1 MASKYPRA
9 HSPFWWIKYKTPEG
23 DYRCVSSGL
32 RRDNV
37 KETRSADKLV
47 DRYER
52 EESKTA
58 TNGDRQHSAFVEWVP
73 GFLESNYNT
82 PETAKTFEAYGWR
95 WHSVAKFLT
104 AHQIKY
110 PRQISYDHAWK
121 YLEWRKAGKDGIK
134 AASHNTA
141 LQEIK
146 FLSMLMTQAVRRG
159 YAEGNPLLHPGIQKH
174 KPAEK
179 PAMTDEEITKI
190 RAELARWP
198 EWMRTSF
205 EIAIYTGCRQGDTNI
220 PLKDIDLEAKTI
232 TLEKP
237 KGGAERAFTVPMRE
251 ELVPLF
257 TRLKA
262 ERTNDQ
268 TAFDFVGTGSK
279 WEKPSKMW
287 WRFFKQND
295 TLNMPHLTFHC
306 TRVTFVTRGAK
317 QGVPQSKMMK
327 LVNHASEEIHR
338 VYQRLVVADVR
349 EELNAIKFPV
359 AAAPVPPPSDVL
371 TAHPAAERRGQR
383 KSSQTHH
390 SEDGT
395 KAA

>member
-1 MASKYPRA
+1 M
-9 HSPFWWIKYKTPEG
+9 
-23 DYRCVSSGL
+23 
-32 RRDNV
+32 
-37 KETRSADKLV
+37 
-47 DRYER
+47 
-52 EESKTA
+52 
-58 TNGDRQHSAFVEWVP
+58 
-73 GFLESNYNT
+73 
-82 PETAKTFEAYGWR
+82 
-95 WHSVAKFLT
+95 
-104 AHQIKY
+104 
-110 PRQISYDHAWK
+110 
-121 YLEWRKAGKDGIK
+121 
-134 AASHNTA
+134 
-141 LQEIK
+141 
-146 FLSMLMTQAVRRG
+146 RRG

-220 PLKDIDLEAKTI
+220 PLKDVDLEAKTI

-295 TLNMPHLTFHC
+295 ELNLPHLTFHC

-349 EELNAIKFPV
+349 DELNAIKFPV
-359 AAAPVPPPSDVL
+359 AAAPVPPPSDDSP
-371 TAHPAAERRGQR
+371 AHPPTERRGER

>member
-1 MASKYPRA
+1 MASKYPRTN
-9 HSPFWWIKYKTPEG
+9 SPFWWIKYRTPEG

-37 KETRSADKLV
+37 KETRSADRLV
-47 DRYER
+47 ERYER

-58 TNGDRQHSAFVEWVP
+58 GNGDRQHSAFTEWVP
-73 GFLESNYNT
+73 GYLDSNYNR
-82 PETAKTFEAYGWR
+82 PETAKTYEAYGWR
-95 WHSVAKFLT
+95 WHSVTKFLET
-104 AHQIKY
+104 HQIKY
-110 PRQISYDHAWK
+110 PRQIAYDHAWK
-121 YLEWRKAGKDGIK
+121 YLEWRKSGKDGIK

-159 YAEGNPLLHPGIQKH
+159 FADGNPLIRPGIQKH

-179 PAMTDEEITKI
+179 PAMTDEEITRI
-190 RAELARWP
+190 RQELGRWP
-198 EWMRTSF
+198 EWMRTCF
-205 EIAIYTGCRQGDTNI
+205 EIAIYTGCRLSDTNI
-220 PLKDIDLEAKTI
+220 PLKDVDVEAKTI

-237 KGGAERAFTVPMRE
+237 KGGTERAFTVPMRE

-257 TRLKA
+257 TRLKQ
-262 ERTNDQ
+262 ERTNEQ
-268 TAFDFVGTGSK
+268 TAYDFVGTGSK

-287 WRFFKQND
+287 WRFFKQNEQ
-295 TLNMPHLTFHC
+295 LNLPHLTFHC

-349 EELNAIKFPV
+349 EELNAIKFPA
-359 AAAPVPPPSDVL
+359 AAAPVPRPLDD
-371 TAHPAAERRGQR
+371 THIHPASEKRGER
-383 KSSQTHH
+383 KSTPKPPKGP
-390 SEDGT
+390 DAV
-395 KAA
+395 AA